1 MNDIVVGVVGLLVWK
16 PISIQASHGNPGTVL
31 LSWLQSLIFR
41 SAVSRSAYQ
50 YRQEEEKFGA
60 KK

>member
-50 YRQEEEKFGA
+50 YRQEEDKL
-60 KK
+60 